1 VPYGRE
7 LREGENMK
15 ETENIISL
23 AREAAVEAGKYIFEH
38 IGKIR
43 DISYKEGVNN
53 LVTDV
58 DRASESIIMDK
69 IKEAFPE
76 HSILAEESGEHF
88 RDEEFKWVIDP
99 LDGTVNYAH
108 TFPFFCVSI
117 GVMKGSAAKVAVVYD
132 PVRDELFTAQEGG
145 GAYVNDAAIKVS
157 SAPSLKDSLVATGF
171 AYTMEGKASNMA
183 LFAKIMGKAQA
194 LRRAGS
200 AALDLCY
207 VACGRMDGFWELNLS
222 PWDTAAGQLIVSE
235 AGGEVSTLDRGKYD
249 IHKKE
254 ILATNGIIHDELS
267 NILTGSDPANS

>member
-1 VPYGRE
+1 
-7 LREGENMK
+7 MK

-76 HSILAEESGEHF
+76 HSILAEESGEYF
-88 RDEEFKWVIDP
+88 REEEFKWVIDP

>member
-1 VPYGRE
+1 MRE
-7 LREGENMK
+7 I
-15 ETENIISL
+15 ENIMDL
-23 AREAAVEAGKYIFEH
+23 AREAAVEAGKYIFDH

-43 DISYKEGVNN
+43 EISYKEGVNN

-58 DRASESIIMDK
+58 DRASEGIIMKK
-69 IKEAFPE
+69 IKDAFPD

-88 RDEEFKWVIDP
+88 RDEKFKWVIDP

-108 TFPFFCVSI
+108 TFPFFCVSV
-117 GVMKGSAAKVAVVYD
+117 GVMKGPVAKAAVVYD

-145 GAYVNDAAIKVS
+145 GAFINDSPIKVS
-157 SAPSLKDSLVATGF
+157 SASSLKDSLVATGF
-171 AYTMEGKASNMA
+171 AYSMEGKASNMA
-183 LFAKIMGKAQA
+183 LFCKIMGKAQA

-222 PWDTAAGQLIVSE
+222 PWDTAAGQLIVTE

-249 IHKKE
+249 IYKKD
-254 ILATNGIIHDELS
+254 ILASNGFIHDELS
-267 NILTGSDPANS
+267 NILTGDDLVSS